1 MLALILKKH
10 PLIKLLHLKPPS
22 IQASSYVKMEYPL
35 KVYFLKVYQS
45 NTMLIDKSENVVLDI
60 ESIIQPPD
68 KCSGSP
74 KVTKALSRKGSNRM
88 ERRSGEEQEG
98 EEIPKKLVVKVVNS
112 QIEHLKQTLV
122 PSKTILTTPCLANST
137 NLADAGDGRIKRFNR
152 LTTINPRRILLLFA
166 SIYSEVLMVK
176 AQRGKRSP
184 PRRLLRNRLRTR
196 EAPFASPL
204 RLGQIV
210 QTPRLRQRG
219 EGPELPLKCFDKP
232 LPREGEMGNEAGHLK
247 QGPSS
252 SSGSGGKAEEDA
264 SSNISDDDDPTEL
277 AECVLK
283 EEKEPRSSSCSSMV
297 PWLLGGRKVSI
308 LQKICLELPYYVLLL
323 NHAPSTFSEE
333 KNRNGRLDKLINGF
347 IYTGN
352 DWAMNVQAKMFIL
365 YI

>member
-1 MLALILKKH
+1 
-10 PLIKLLHLKPPS
+10 
-22 IQASSYVKMEYPL
+22 
-35 KVYFLKVYQS
+35 
-45 NTMLIDKSENVVLDI
+45 
-60 ESIIQPPD
+60 
-68 KCSGSP
+68 
-74 KVTKALSRKGSNRM
+74 
-88 ERRSGEEQEG
+88 
-98 EEIPKKLVVKVVNS
+98 
-112 QIEHLKQTLV
+112 
-122 PSKTILTTPCLANST
+122 
-137 NLADAGDGRIKRFNR
+137 
-152 LTTINPRRILLLFA
+152 
-166 SIYSEVLMVK
+166 
-176 AQRGKRSP
+176 
-184 PRRLLRNRLRTR
+184 
-196 EAPFASPL
+196 
-204 RLGQIV
+204 
-210 QTPRLRQRG
+210 
-219 EGPELPLKCFDKP
+219 
-232 LPREGEMGNEAGHLK
+232 MGNEAGHLK

-297 PWLLGGRKVSI
+297 PWLLGGEKEVSI